1 MARMPGHGT
10 PHERPQAHRHGRPGR
25 PRRRPGWRQDRAVAL
40 ESEARVIAG
49 GLLELANVEELF
61 AARRNDKT
69 CAEIRQLAGRLTS
82 ST

>member
-1 MARMPGHGT
+1 
-10 PHERPQAHRHGRPGR
+10 
-25 PRRRPGWRQDRAVAL
+25 
-40 ESEARVIAG
+40 VIAG